1 MILRSVMKHVRDQN
15 WFAVGV
21 DLLIVVV
28 GVFIGIQVSNWNQS
42 RVDSNTE
49 STYLE
54 LLQRDL
60 RTTIEDAEK
69 QIAFE
74 QYQVRLANAA
84 LPLIEQQPSELRRR
98 KLGMILTQLG
108 ARRTLKIDSPTFLD
122 LRSSGRLGLIADPE
136 LRSFIVS
143 YFFGIQRWEAIID
156 KNNEHFVDSTF
167 NAFTDDISVG
177 YWLWDEEV
185 MELSP
190 PLFLSMVLAQRRE
203 SVDPRLL
210 EAGGAALMAS
220 PDAVFW
226 EEVKTRL
233 GKRASIASAN
243 ESVAASL
250 RDATLEVEEKIA
262 AYLDMRK

>member
-1 MILRSVMKHVRDQN
+1 MLLRRMIEHVKAQN
-15 WFAVGV
+15 WTAVGLDFV
-21 DLLIVVV
+21 IVVV

-42 RVDSNTE
+42 RVDRVTE
-49 STYLE
+49 TTYLE

-60 RTTIEDAEK
+60 RTTITDVEK

-74 QYQVRLANAA
+74 QFQVRLANEAV
-84 LPLIEQQPSELRRR
+84 PLIEQPTSELRRK
-98 KLGMILTQLG
+98 KLGMIMTQLG

-122 LRSSGRLGLIADPE
+122 LQSSGRLGLISDPD
-136 LRSFIVS
+136 LRDFIVS
-143 YFFGIQRWEAIID
+143 YFFGIQRWEAVIE
-156 KNNEHFVDSTF
+156 KNNEHFVDVSF
-167 NAFTDDISVG
+167 NAFADEISLG

-185 MELSP
+185 MGLATP
-190 PLFLSMVLAQRRE
+190 PFVSIVMAQRRE

-210 EAGGAALMAS
+210 EAGGAVLMTP

-226 EEVKTRL
+226 NEVRTRL

-250 RDATLEVEEKIA
+250 RDDTLEIERKIA
-262 AYLDMRK
+262 VYLEGKD